1 MSEPRVTV
9 LLSADEWR
17 FVSDLR
23 ALPSSPLRDRAL
35 ALFNAVLVLAREPR
49 CAEVQADGVP
59 CSTPS
64 QSCDQC
70 LHLDEMLDL
79 LRRRAFE
86 AVEPPGAVRKR

>member
-1 MSEPRVTV
+1 MSEPHVAV

-23 ALPSSPLRDRAL
+23 ALPSSPLRDRTL
-35 ALFNAVLVLAREPR
+35 ALFNAVLELAREPR
-49 CAEVQADGVP
+49 CREAQADGVP
-59 CSTPS
+59 CDTPS

-86 AVEPPGAVRKR
+86 VVEHPGAVR

>member
-1 MSEPRVTV
+1 MSEPKVSV

-35 ALFNAVLVLAREPR
+35 ALFNAVLELAREPR
-49 CAEVQADGVP
+49 CPEVQADGVP
-59 CSTPS
+59 CDTPS

-70 LHLDEMLDL
+70 LHLDEMLEM

-86 AVEPPGAVRKR
+86 AVEHPGAVR